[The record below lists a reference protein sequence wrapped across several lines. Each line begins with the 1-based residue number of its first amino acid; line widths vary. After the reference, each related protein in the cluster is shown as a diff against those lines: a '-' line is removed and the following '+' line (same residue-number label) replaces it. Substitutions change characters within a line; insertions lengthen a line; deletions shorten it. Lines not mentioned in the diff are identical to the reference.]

1 MLINKVKVA
10 LRTMTDDEGINEQIQ
25 GLIDASILDLKNSGI
40 AVEMDG
46 DDVEDKNV
54 ELAIIYY
61 CKGYFYSNETFLNIY
76 NSIKTQLGV
85 WNG

>member
-10 LRTMTDDEGINEQIQ
+10 LRTMTDDEGINEQVQ
-25 GLIDASILDLKNSGI
+25 GLIDASILDLQKSGI
-40 AVEMDG
+40 AVEMKSG
-46 DDVEDKNV
+46 DVTDKNV
-54 ELAIIYY
+54 ELAIVYY

>member
-1 MLINKVKVA
+1 MLKEKVKVA

-25 GLIDASILDLKNSGI
+25 GLIDASVLDLEKSGI

-46 DDVEDKNV
+46 EDVKDKNV
-54 ELAIIYY
+54 ELAIVYY

>member
-1 MLINKVKVA
+1 MLIEKVKVA

-25 GLIDASILDLKNSGI
+25 DLIDAGIADLTKSGI
-40 AVEMDG
+40 DVEMDSG
-46 DDVEDKNV
+46 ECKDKNV
-54 ELAIIYY
+54 ELAIKYF
-61 CKGYFYSNETFLNIY
+61 CKGHFYSSEEFLTIY

>member
-25 GLIDASILDLKNSGI
+25 GLIDASISDLEKSGI
-40 AVEMDG
+40 DVEMNG
-46 DDVEDKNV
+46 DDLADKNV

-61 CKGYFYSNETFLNIY
+61 VKGHFYSSETFLNIY

>member
-25 GLIDASILDLKNSGI
+25 GLIDASILDLEKSGI
-40 AVEMDG
+40 DVEMNG
-46 DDVEDKNV
+46 DDCEDKNV

-61 CKGYFYSNETFLNIY
+61 VKGHFYSSETFLNIY